1 MPDMIKEEV
10 DKFLVPVS
18 SQLELEKNDIW
29 AVQLVVS
36 TSYNNE
42 VTSHFTGKQNWI
54 MNTGVYYEER
64 FKKKRP
70 SPSAWQNTSSSNSD
84 KEGLHIGPNCQ
95 LVVALLIT

>member
-18 SQLELEKNDIW
+18 SQLKLEKNDIW
-29 AVQLVVS
+29 AIQLVVS

-42 VTSHFTGKQNWI
+42 VSSHFTDKRNWI

-64 FKKKRP
+64 FKKKI
-70 SPSAWQNTSSSNSD
+70 
-84 KEGLHIGPNCQ
+84 LH
-95 LVVALLIT
+95 LVCLARHE